1 MQKDSYL
8 DKNFQSI
15 FAWSEENTF
24 GETLQILTKVPKQKN
39 KCQIPLCFYL
49 KSRKSIKELITVT
62 RIKAQKVL

>member
-24 GETLQILTKVPKQKN
+24 GETVTDLNQLRFQNRKIKV
-39 KCQIPLCFYL
+39 
-49 KSRKSIKELITVT
+49 KSPYVST
-62 RIKAQKVL
+62 